1 MKTAY
6 WLLLITFL
14 LVGFGVIMVGNASFV
29 DAAMDFGN
37 EWYYLRLQSLWAVL
51 GTLALLVSSRF
62 PLSRLEKLSQM
73 MLLVCL
79 GLLIM
84 VLIPGIGSK
93 YLGARRWIGIGFAGF
108 QPAEL
113 MKLSIVIYLAHL
125 FTKSDFQVKNFL
137 YVVGV
142 ILGLV
147 LLEPDMGTAIIIF
160 LVSITMYFMS
170 GHTLKLFYYLIPAS
184 FVGIL
189 ILIVAFP
196 YRLNRLKSFLDFSID
211 PQGSSYHIR
220 QALLGIGSGGIWGV
234 GFGQSK
240 QKYQFLPEV
249 TTDSIFA
256 VIAEETGLVGGIAL
270 IGTFSALVYQGLK
283 VAQNAK
289 NRFESLLAVG
299 ITSWVGWQAII
310 NIAAMTALV
319 PLTGIPLP
327 FISYGGS
334 SLIFLMSGMGL
345 LINIARNSS

>member
-1 MKTAY
+1 
-6 WLLLITFL
+6 
-14 LVGFGVIMVGNASFV
+14 
-29 DAAMDFGN
+29 
-37 EWYYLRLQSLWAVL
+37 
-51 GTLALLVSSRF
+51 
-62 PLSRLEKLSQM
+62 
-73 MLLVCL
+73 
-79 GLLIM
+79 
-84 VLIPGIGSK
+84 
-93 YLGARRWIGIGFAGF
+93 
-108 QPAEL
+108 
-113 MKLSIVIYLAHL
+113 
-125 FTKSDFQVKNFL
+125 
-137 YVVGV
+137 
-142 ILGLV
+142 
-147 LLEPDMGTAIIIF
+147 
-160 LVSITMYFMS
+160 MS